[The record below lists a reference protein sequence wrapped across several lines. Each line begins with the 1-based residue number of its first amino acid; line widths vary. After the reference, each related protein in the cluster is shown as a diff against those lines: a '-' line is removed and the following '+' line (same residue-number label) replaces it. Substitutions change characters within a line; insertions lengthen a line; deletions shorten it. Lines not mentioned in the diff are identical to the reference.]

1 MQARSTALVLVPKLS
16 FPRFPESRFANKPY
30 TFLPEI
36 VVHLSPYPSDRP
48 RQESTTLARAPAEI
62 PRTLTSCR

>member
-1 MQARSTALVLVPKLS
+1 LS

-30 TFLPEI
+30 TFLPKI

-48 RQESTTLARAPAEI
+48 RQESTTLVRAPAEI